1 MTCYSMEYKD
11 QIFVKGNGCLS
22 FAKNISINLSRKYS
36 KKRLHHAKK
45 SVTDP
50 IKTTLKRVIW
60 FDL

>member
-11 QIFVKGNGCLS
+11 QIFVKGNGSLS
-22 FAKNISINLSRKYS
+22 FAKNISTNLSRKYS
-36 KKRLHHAKK
+36 TKRLHHAKE